1 MTCICFSW
9 LSIES
14 KRGRERGRG
23 RGHAPSISC
32 IGMLLS
38 IVESCARHLYWPLR
52 LGQQYIC
59 CCIVLP
65 SGDNKYCWQDVLW
78 DVAAVV
84 TFLRSALK
92 FAAVVAVQ
100 LDSPTWRPLGVQ
112 MTPIWR
118 PLGVHLVS
126 SWRPFGGHLV
136 PRGPQVGPGGAQE
149 AQVEPKRHPGG
160 TQMSPEG
167 APETPS

>member
-1 MTCICFSW
+1 MTCTCFSW

-23 RGHAPSISC
+23 RGHAPSILC

-59 CCIVLP
+59 CCIVSP

-92 FAAVVAVQ
+92 FAAVVAAQ
-100 LDSPTWRPLGVQ
+100 IGAHLASISSSFGVHLE
-112 MTPIWR
+112 PIWR
-118 PLGVHLVS
+118 PE
-126 SWRPFGGHLV
+126 
-136 PRGPQVGPGGAQE
+136 GPKLAQE
-149 AQVEPKRHPGG
+149 ACKRPKW
-160 TQMSPEG
+160 SPRG
-167 APETPS
+167 AKEAPR